1 MEAHDTVFWRCR
13 SVPRADLRHL
23 VSFFRELGQCVSS
36 SHTPAA
42 MAHVSRVVVELR
54 MEPHDTV
61 FWGCRSVFQAGLSHL
76 VVFFYETG
84 QCVTAGAPD
93 QMTIRGIEGIGTHHE
108 MVRNLHIP
116 IEPAQKSPGKT
127 LKWAYRLQHMDTY
140 NRWRR
145 TRPDNPKQAVSRAY
159 LVKKI
164 EKHCH
169 EDPLAYIHDREFD
182 WGVGFRW
189 RIRRPTGIFP

>member
-1 MEAHDTVFWRCR
+1 MFWRCR

-54 MEPHDTV
+54 MEAHDTLFWGCRSVPRADLRHLVSFFRELGQCVSSSHTPASMAHVSLVVVKLRMEAHDTV

-84 QCVTAGAPD
+84 QCVMAGAPD

-108 MVRNLHIP
+108 MVRNLPRHLRVVVVNMRVVPTWIHIP
-116 IEPAQKSPGKT
+116 TEPVSYTHLT
-127 LKWAYRLQHMDTY
+127 L
-140 NRWRR
+140 
-145 TRPDNPKQAVSRAY
+145 
-159 LVKKI
+159 
-164 EKHCH
+164 
-169 EDPLAYIHDREFD
+169 
-182 WGVGFRW
+182 
-189 RIRRPTGIFP
+189 PTKA